1 MAVFGDIERFL
12 ADLYP
17 YRWPIFV
24 VALVLLAGGLTF
36 AYRVGWH
43 RVVRRH
49 WRMTGSIGA
58 PVLIVALIAGW
69 ILAKPLFTNVVV
81 DEELPFAISEVASSG
96 PLVPVTDAGQIA
108 VAAAKQDPGKTMSGP
123 TATQTPAREAKIGGV
138 ASSGAVAS
146 PTATASAAP
155 SPSPVPTPMST
166 VTPGTGVPSGSAATT
181 ADNTPTAVPTSE
193 PTPAPEPTPTT
204 GPEPTATQEATPLP
218 RSEPTATPGPAPT
231 AALSPSPRLTPAPT
245 PTPLPTS
252 TATPEPT
259 PTPAPPPTA
268 TPTPVPTATPTPLP
282 TATPVPQTTAVKLK
296 SGAFRDA
303 DDFHKGSG
311 EATVYRGPDGTLL
324 LRLENFKVTNGPEL
338 HVVLSPHEDPKTQQ
352 QVMLA
357 GWVDL
362 GKLKGNVGNQNYFI
376 PDNVDVNAQQS
387 VVIYCKP
394 FHVIF
399 SVATLRSGG

>member
-1 MAVFGDIERFL
+1 MAIFGDIERFL

-17 YRWPIFV
+17 YRWPIFA

-49 WRMTGSIGA
+49 WRMTGSIGV

-69 ILAKPLFTNVVV
+69 ILAKPLFTDVVV
-81 DEELPFAISEVASSG
+81 DEELPFAISEVASSDA
-96 PLVPVTDAGQIA
+96 PAPVTDEGPIA

-123 TATQTPAREAKIGGV
+123 TATQTPAREV
-138 ASSGAVAS
+138 NVRSEPPSSVVAS
-146 PTATASAAP
+146 PIATASAAP
-155 SPSPVPTPMST
+155 SPPPVPTPTST
-166 VTPGTGVPSGSAATT
+166 VTPGPGVPSGSTATT
-181 ADNTPTAVPTSE
+181 ADNTPTAVSTSE
-193 PTPAPEPTPTT
+193 PTPAPEPTPTA
-204 GPEPTATQEATPLP
+204 GPEQTATWEATPLP
-218 RSEPTATPGPAPT
+218 RSEPTGTPGATPT
-231 AALSPSPRLTPAPT
+231 AAPSPSPTLTPVPT

-252 TATPEPT
+252 TTTPEPT
-259 PTPAPPPTA
+259 ATPAPPPTA

-282 TATPVPQTTAVKLK
+282 TATPAQQTTAVKLK
-296 SGAFRDA
+296 SGAFRNA

-311 EATVYRGPDGTLL
+311 EATIYRGPDGTLL
-324 LRLENFKVTNGPEL
+324 LRLEKFKVTNGPDL